1 MKIIELNFKMCTFI
15 IVSTFQI
22 VHAMNKETY
31 IILIVTSY
39 TKIYSYAIEYIDM
52 RRYFLYQEEKK
63 NTVIL
68 THIL

>member
-1 MKIIELNFKMCTFI
+1 MKIIEMNFKMYTF

-39 TKIYSYAIEYIDM
+39 IKII
-52 RRYFLYQEEKK
+52 
-63 NTVIL
+63 
-68 THIL
+68 